1 MNNKAVFAGTFDPF
15 TLGHYEI
22 VKRASEQYD
31 TVYLAVAESNKNCKF
46 SLKKRVRIAQLSV
59 KDLPGVVVVPFK
71 GFLTDFMK
79 ENGISV
85 YIRGLRNAIDFEYER
100 NLYLAY
106 KSQNANIKDIPTN
119 LIEAFKSTLESAV
132 FSDLNLIIL
141 DATGDWQNELEVT
154 RSTISSLG
162 SNTPE
167 ILVFNKCDLVSDFS
181 YYPTD
186 AVFISAKTGLG
197 IEQLK
202 EIVVNKLF

>member
-59 KDLPGVVVVPFK
+59 QDLPGVVVIPFK

-106 KSQNANIKDIPTN
+106 KSQNANIEGVFYMSSPT
-119 LIEAFKSTLESAV
+119 LTHVS
-132 FSDLNLIIL
+132 
-141 DATGDWQNELEVT
+141 
-154 RSTISSLG
+154 SSLVREVLALDG
-162 SNTPE
+162 DISGFVVKNAIEE
-167 ILVFNKCDLVSDFS
+167 IK
-181 YYPTD
+181 
-186 AVFISAKTGLG
+186 
-197 IEQLK
+197 
-202 EIVVNKLF
+202 